1 MINGLQ
7 LTESD
12 TKALLNYTHGCIK
25 PSSIKSWLRKNETK
39 LSASELGADR
49 KKAAGTF
56 HTEYEGVYATE
67 EVIEGNGTDQE
78 EIDNIEHYIMELQ
91 DEGPSEDT
99 ALSESPPTSSRRRP
113 IHSRSRTRK
122 PRNSPEA
129 MELVDDQTSA

>member
-12 TKALLNYTHGCIK
+12 TKALLNYTLGCIK

-56 HTEYEGVYATE
+56 HTEYDGVYATE
-67 EVIEGNGTDQE
+67 EVNEDHGTDQE

-91 DEGPSEDT
+91 DDGHSEDT
-99 ALSESPPTSSRRRP
+99 ALSES
-113 IHSRSRTRK
+113 
-122 PRNSPEA
+122 EA
-129 MELVDDQTSA
+129 AEVLSTYLQQKKTYTQSIKDKKNRELA